1 MEKRLAVMKE
11 NKFYKSEASEAASDF
26 FEMNKVKG
34 TSISACAIMKNEI
47 SHVEAWLNNVRV
59 FAQEIIV
66 VDTGSTDGTNEFLA
80 KQFDV
85 KLISYEWQHDFAQA
99 KNVALQEA
107 TGDWL
112 VFTDAYECFYHPK
125 NIIEYLRQLDK
136 QYADM
141 DVIFCPIDN
150 IDADN
155 NNEII
160 NSDVVPRIIRNH
172 VGIKYMG
179 AVHEQLTN
187 GREPWQ
193 DVKYVVADRQLA
205 IRHTGYS
212 TKVIPFKYQRNYEI
226 LQQVM
231 GKSHK
236 PEMYYGFLSE
246 SLLGLEKYQEA
257 LEYAILA
264 MESPYQPTI
273 QKERFAQVA
282 IESMDKLGL
291 AISDIFSMQQAEKIC
306 QTILKR
312 NKWHVGTLC
321 QWLDMNLLEI
331 DENEHQDKIQ
341 NIIQSLHNIYGE
353 NPQDIQQ
360 LIALLEQNGYIYL
373 VKEFSY
379 YMNMEKENNL
389 EEVYQLLYQ
398 KNFDQLE
405 KKILPRMAENIQLLF
420 VALLG
425 CNYSSGSWY
434 QEKLQLLPQAQQV
447 LVQLYHG
454 QVQNVA
460 LEPDEYITMLDGII
474 LYGSQEMLLKYLQLA
489 QGMPGSK
496 LKKIGHQLVA
506 REYYGEALEI
516 FAQIQA
522 EDEAVTE
529 DFWFDCGI
537 CLYYLQDYSNALAA
551 LERAANMGNSNKELE
566 TYIAWCKEAV
576 KI

>member
-1 MEKRLAVMKE
+1 MKK
-11 NKFYKSEASEAASDF
+11 NKFYKSEAYEAASDF
-26 FEMNKVKG
+26 FEVNRAQEIN
-34 TSISACAIMKNEI
+34 ISACAIMKNEI
-47 SHVEAWLNNVRV
+47 SHVEAWLDNVRV

-80 KQFDV
+80 KQPDV
-85 KLISYEWQHDFAQA
+85 KLINYEWQHDFAQA
-99 KNVALQEA
+99 KNMALQE
-107 TGDWL
+107 TTEDWL
-112 VFTDAYECFYHPK
+112 VFTDADECYYHPK

-179 AVHEQLTN
+179 AVHEQLTK

-193 DVKYVVADRQLA
+193 DIKYIVADRNLA
-205 IRHTGYS
+205 IRHSGYS
-212 TKVIPFKYQRNYEI
+212 TKVITFKYQRNYDI
-226 LQQVM
+226 LCQVM
-231 GKSHK
+231 KKSNK

-291 AISDIFSMQQAEKIC
+291 AISDIFSLQQAEAIC

-321 QWLDMNLLEI
+321 QWLDMKLTVY
-331 DENEHQDKIQ
+331 ENDHQEKITD
-341 NIIQSLHNIYGE
+341 IIQSLHHLYGE
-353 NPQDIQQ
+353 NSQDIQQ
-360 LIALLEQNGYIYL
+360 LMALLEQNGYIYL
-373 VKEFSY
+373 AKEFSAH
-379 YMNMEKENNL
+379 MNMEKENNL

-398 KNFDQLE
+398 KNFAQFE
-405 KKILPRMAENIQLLF
+405 KKILPLMAENIQLLF

-425 CNYSSGSWY
+425 CNYSSGNWY
-434 QEKLQLLPQAQQV
+434 QEKLKLLPEAQQI

-474 LYGSQEMLLKYLQLA
+474 LYGSQEMLLNYLQLA
-489 QGMPGSK
+489 QGMLGSK
-496 LKKIGHQLVA
+496 LKKIGHQLVV
-506 REYYGEALEI
+506 REYYSEALEI
-516 FAQIQA
+516 LAQIQA
-522 EDEAVTE
+522 EDEAIIE

-537 CLYYLQDYSNALAA
+537 CLYYLQDYSNALPA
-551 LERAANMGNSNKELE
+551 LERAANMGNSSKELE

>member
-1 MEKRLAVMKE
+1 MKK

-26 FEMNKVKG
+26 FGMDKAQGISV
-34 TSISACAIMKNEI
+34 SACAIMKNEI

-112 VFTDAYECFYHPK
+112 VFTDADECYYHPK

-160 NSDVVPRIIRNH
+160 NSDVVPRIIRNY

-179 AVHEQLTN
+179 AVHEQLTK
-187 GREPWQ
+187 GGEPWQ
-193 DVKYVVADRQLA
+193 DIKYVVADRNLA

-212 TKVIPFKYQRNYEI
+212 TKVIPFKHQRNYEI
-226 LQQVM
+226 LCQVM
-231 GKSHK
+231 GKSNK

-246 SLLGLEKYQEA
+246 SLLGMEKYQQA

-291 AISDIFSMQQAEKIC
+291 AISDIFSLQQAEAIC

-321 QWLDMNLLEI
+321 QWLDMKLTVY
-331 DENEHQDKIQ
+331 ENDHQEKITD
-341 NIIQSLHNIYGE
+341 IIQDLHHLYGE
-353 NPQDIQQ
+353 NSQDIQQ
-360 LIALLEQNGYIYL
+360 LMALLEQNGYIYL
-373 VKEFSY
+373 AKEFSAH
-379 YMNMEKENNL
+379 MNIEKENHL
-389 EEVYQLLYQ
+389 EEVYQLLQ
-398 KNFDQLE
+398 EKNFSQLE
-405 KKILPRMAENIQLLF
+405 KKILPLMAENIQLLF

-425 CNYSSGSWY
+425 CNYSSGNWY
-434 QEKLQLLPQAQQV
+434 QEKLKLLPKAQQI

-489 QGMPGSK
+489 QGMPGNK
-496 LKKIGHQLVA
+496 LKKIGHQLAA

-529 DFWFDCGI
+529 EFWLDCGI
-537 CLYYLQDYSNALAA
+537 CLYYLQDYSNAMAA
-551 LERAANMGNSNKELE
+551 LEKAAEMGNSSKELE
-566 TYIAWCKEAV
+566 SYIAWCKEAV
-576 KI
+576 RE

>member
-1 MEKRLAVMKE
+1 MKK

-112 VFTDAYECFYHPK
+112 VFTDADECFYQPQ
-125 NIIEYLRQLDK
+125 NIIEYLEQLDK
-136 QYADM
+136 KSTSIEA
-141 DVIFCPIDN
+141 IFCPIDN
-150 IDADN
+150 IDADS

-160 NSDVVPRIIRNH
+160 NSDVVPRIIRNY

-179 AVHEQLTN
+179 AVHEQLTK
-187 GREPWQ
+187 GGEPWQ
-193 DVKYVVADRQLA
+193 DIKYVVADRNLA

-212 TKVIPFKYQRNYEI
+212 TKVIPFKHQRNYEI
-226 LQQVM
+226 LCQVM
-231 GKSHK
+231 GKSNK

-246 SLLGLEKYQEA
+246 SLLGMEKYQQA

-291 AISDIFSMQQAEKIC
+291 AISDIFSLQQAEAIC

-312 NKWHVGTLC
+312 NKWHLGTLC
-321 QWLDMNLLEI
+321 QWLDMKLAVA
-331 DENEHQDKIQ
+331 ENDHQEKITD
-341 NIIQSLHNIYGE
+341 IIQDLHHLYGE
-353 NPQDIQQ
+353 NSQDIQQ
-360 LIALLEQNGYIYL
+360 LMALLEQNGYIYL
-373 VKEFSY
+373 AKEFSAH
-379 YMNMEKENNL
+379 MNIEKENHL
-389 EEVYQLLYQ
+389 EEVYQLLQ
-398 KNFDQLE
+398 EKNFSQLE
-405 KKILPRMAENIQLLF
+405 KKILPLMAENIQLLF

-425 CNYSSGSWY
+425 CNYSSGNWY
-434 QEKLQLLPQAQQV
+434 QEKLKLLPKAQQI

-489 QGMPGSK
+489 QGMPGNK
-496 LKKIGHQLVA
+496 LKKIGHQLAA

-522 EDEAVTE
+522 EDKAVTE
-529 DFWFDCGI
+529 EFWLDCGI
-537 CLYYLQDYSNALAA
+537 CLYYLQDYSNAMAA
-551 LERAANMGNSNKELE
+551 LEKAAEMGNSSKELE
-566 TYIAWCKEAV
+566 SYIAWCKEAV
-576 KI
+576 RE

>member
-1 MEKRLAVMKE
+1 MEKRLAIMKK

-47 SHVEAWLNNVRV
+47 SHVEAWLDNVRC

-80 KQFDV
+80 KQPNV
-85 KLISYEWQHDFAQA
+85 KLIHYEWQHDFAQA
-99 KNVALQEA
+99 KNMALQEA

-112 VFTDAYECFYHPK
+112 VFTDADECFYQSE
-125 NIIEYLRQLDK
+125 NIIEYLGKLDK

-179 AVHEQLTN
+179 AVHEQLTK
-187 GREPWQ
+187 GGEPWQ
-193 DVKYVVADRQLA
+193 DIKYIVADRQLA

-257 LEYAILA
+257 LEYAVLA

-291 AISDIFSMQQAEKIC
+291 AISDIFSLQQAEAIC

-321 QWLDMNLLEI
+321 QWLDMKFTVY
-331 DENEHQDKIQ
+331 ENEHQEKIKG
-341 NIIQSLHNIYGE
+341 IIQGLHNIYGE
-353 NPQDIQQ
+353 NSQDIQQ

-373 VKEFSY
+373 AKEFSAH
-379 YMNMEKENNL
+379 MNMEKENNL

-398 KNFDQLE
+398 KNFAQFE
-405 KKILPRMAENIQLLF
+405 KKILPLMAENIQLLF

-425 CNYSSGSWY
+425 CNYSSGSCY
-434 QEKLQLLPQAQQV
+434 QEKLMLLPEAQQV

-474 LYGSQEMLLKYLQLA
+474 LYGSQEMLLNYLQLA

-496 LKKIGHQLVA
+496 LKKIGHQFVV
-506 REYYGEALEI
+506 REYYSEALEI
-516 FAQIQA
+516 LAKIQA
-522 EDEAVTE
+522 EDEAVIE

-551 LERAANMGNSNKELE
+551 LERAANMGNSSKELE
-566 TYIAWCKEAV
+566 TYIVWCKEAV
-576 KI
+576 KE

>member
-1 MEKRLAVMKE
+1 MKK

-34 TSISACAIMKNEI
+34 ASISACAIMKNEI
-47 SHVEAWLNNVRV
+47 SHVEAWLDNVRV

-66 VDTGSTDGTNEFLA
+66 VDTGSTDATNEFLA
-80 KQFDV
+80 KQADV
-85 KLISYEWQHDFAQA
+85 KLINYEWQHDFAQA
-99 KNVALQEA
+99 KNIALQEA

-112 VFTDAYECFYHPK
+112 AFTDADECFYHPE
-125 NIIEYLRQLDK
+125 NITEYLMQMNKQLLDK
-136 QYADM
+136 

-150 IDADN
+150 IDADS

-179 AVHEQLTN
+179 AVHEQLTK
-187 GREPWQ
+187 GGEPWQ
-193 DVKYVVADRQLA
+193 DIKYVVADRNLA

-212 TKVIPFKYQRNYEI
+212 TKVIPFKHQRNYEI
-226 LQQVM
+226 LCQVM
-231 GKSHK
+231 GKSNK

-246 SLLGLEKYQEA
+246 SLLGMEKYQQA
-257 LEYAILA
+257 LEYAILG

-291 AISDIFSMQQAEKIC
+291 AISDIFSPQQAEEIC

-331 DENEHQDKIQ
+331 AENEHQDKIQ

-373 VKEFSY
+373 AKEFSAH
-379 YMNMEKENNL
+379 MNMKKENNL
-389 EEVYQLLYQ
+389 EEVYQLLQQ
-398 KNFDQLE
+398 KDFVQLE
-405 KKILPRMAENIQLLF
+405 KKILPLMAENIQLLF

-434 QEKLQLLPQAQQV
+434 QEKLMLLPEAQQV

-489 QGMPGSK
+489 QGMPGNK
-496 LKKIGHQLVA
+496 LKKIGYQLAA

-529 DFWFDCGI
+529 EFWLDCGI
-537 CLYYLQDYSNALAA
+537 CLYYLQDYSNAMAA
-551 LERAANMGNSNKELE
+551 LEKAAEMGNSSKELE
-566 TYIAWCKEAV
+566 SYIVWCKEAV
-576 KI
+576 RE

>member
-1 MEKRLAVMKE
+1 MKK

-34 TSISACAIMKNEI
+34 ASISACAIMKNEI
-47 SHVEAWLNNVRV
+47 SHVEAWLDNVRV

-99 KNVALQEA
+99 KNMALQEA

-112 VFTDAYECFYHPK
+112 VFTDADECFYHPK

-150 IDADN
+150 IDADS

-160 NSDVVPRIIRNH
+160 NSDVVPRLIRNH

-179 AVHEQLTN
+179 AVHEQLTT

-193 DVKYVVADRQLA
+193 DIKYIVADRQLA

-231 GKSHK
+231 KKSNK

-246 SLLGLEKYQEA
+246 SLLGLGKYQQA

-264 MESPYQPTI
+264 LESPYQPTI

-282 IESMDKLGL
+282 TESMDKLGL
-291 AISDIFSMQQAEKIC
+291 AISDIFSQQQVEEIC
-306 QTILKR
+306 QTILRR

-321 QWLDMNLLEI
+321 QWLDMKLTVY
-331 DENEHQDKIQ
+331 ENDHQEKITD
-341 NIIQSLHNIYGE
+341 IIQDLHHLYGG
-353 NPQDIQQ
+353 NSQDIQQ
-360 LIALLEQNGYIYL
+360 LIALLKQNGYIYL
-373 VKEFSY
+373 AKEFSAH
-379 YMNMEKENNL
+379 MNMEKENNL

-398 KNFDQLE
+398 KNFAQFE
-405 KKILPRMAENIQLLF
+405 KKILPLMAENIQLLF

-434 QEKLQLLPQAQQV
+434 QEKLKLLPEAQQI

-474 LYGSQEMLLKYLQLA
+474 LYGSQEMLLNYLQLA

-496 LKKIGHQLVA
+496 LKKIGHQLVV
-506 REYYGEALEI
+506 REYYSEALEI
-516 FAQIQA
+516 LAQIRA
-522 EDEAVTE
+522 EDEAVIE

-537 CLYYLQDYSNALAA
+537 CLYYLQDYSNALPA

>member
-1 MEKRLAVMKE
+1 MKK

-34 TSISACAIMKNEI
+34 ISISAFAIMKNEI

-112 VFTDAYECFYHPK
+112 VFTDADECFYQPQ
-125 NIIEYLRQLDK
+125 NIIEYLEQLDK
-136 QYADM
+136 KSTSIEA
-141 DVIFCPIDN
+141 IFCPIDN
-150 IDADN
+150 IDADS

-160 NSDVVPRIIRNH
+160 NSDVVPRIIRNY

-179 AVHEQLTN
+179 AVHEQLTK
-187 GREPWQ
+187 GGEPWQ
-193 DVKYVVADRQLA
+193 DIKYVVADRNLA

-212 TKVIPFKYQRNYEI
+212 TKVIPFKHQRNYEI
-226 LQQVM
+226 LCQVM
-231 GKSHK
+231 GKSNK

-246 SLLGLEKYQEA
+246 SLLGMEKYQQA

-291 AISDIFSMQQAEKIC
+291 AISDIFSLQQAEAIC

-321 QWLDMNLLEI
+321 QWLDMKLTVY
-331 DENEHQDKIQ
+331 ENDHQEKITD
-341 NIIQSLHNIYGE
+341 IIQDLHHLYGE
-353 NPQDIQQ
+353 NSQDIQQ

-373 VKEFSY
+373 AKEFSAH
-379 YMNMEKENNL
+379 MNIEKENHL
-389 EEVYQLLYQ
+389 EEVYQLLQ
-398 KNFDQLE
+398 EKNFSQLE
-405 KKILPRMAENIQLLF
+405 KKILPLMAENIQLLF

-425 CNYSSGSWY
+425 CNYSSGNWY
-434 QEKLQLLPQAQQV
+434 QEKLKLLPKAQQI

-489 QGMPGSK
+489 QGMPGNK
-496 LKKIGHQLVA
+496 LKKIGHQLAA

-529 DFWFDCGI
+529 EFWLDCGI
-537 CLYYLQDYSNALAA
+537 CLYYLQDYSNAMAA
-551 LERAANMGNSNKELE
+551 LEKAAEMGNSSKELE
-566 TYIAWCKEAV
+566 SYIAWCKEAV
-576 KI
+576 RE

>member
-1 MEKRLAVMKE
+1 MKE

-26 FEMNKVKG
+26 FGMDKAQGISV
-34 TSISACAIMKNEI
+34 SACAIMKNEI
-47 SHVEAWLNNVRV
+47 SHVEAWLDNVRV

-80 KQFDV
+80 KQPDV
-85 KLISYEWQHDFAQA
+85 KLINYEWQHDFAQA
-99 KNVALQEA
+99 KNMALQE
-107 TGDWL
+107 TTEDWL
-112 VFTDAYECFYHPK
+112 VFTDADECYYHPK

-150 IDADN
+150 IDADS

-179 AVHEQLTN
+179 AVHEQLTK

-193 DVKYVVADRQLA
+193 DIKYIVADRNLA
-205 IRHTGYS
+205 IRHSGYS
-212 TKVIPFKYQRNYEI
+212 TKVITFKYQRNYDI
-226 LQQVM
+226 LCQVM
-231 GKSHK
+231 KKSNK

-291 AISDIFSMQQAEKIC
+291 AISDIFSLQQAEAIC

-321 QWLDMNLLEI
+321 QWLDMKLTVY
-331 DENEHQDKIQ
+331 ENGHQEKITD
-341 NIIQSLHNIYGE
+341 IIQSLHHLYGE
-353 NPQDIQQ
+353 NSQDIQQ
-360 LIALLEQNGYIYL
+360 LMALLEQNGYIYL
-373 VKEFSY
+373 AKEFSAH
-379 YMNMEKENNL
+379 MNMEKENNL

-398 KNFDQLE
+398 KNFAQFE
-405 KKILPRMAENIQLLF
+405 KKILPLMAENIQLLF

-425 CNYSSGSWY
+425 CNYSSGNWY
-434 QEKLQLLPQAQQV
+434 QEKLKLLPEAQQI

-474 LYGSQEMLLKYLQLA
+474 LYGSHEMLLNYLQLA
-489 QGMPGSK
+489 QGMLGSK
-496 LKKIGHQLVA
+496 LKKIGHQLVV
-506 REYYGEALEI
+506 REYYSEALEI
-516 FAQIQA
+516 LAQIQA
-522 EDEAVTE
+522 EDEAIIE

-537 CLYYLQDYSNALAA
+537 CLYYLQDYSNALPA
-551 LERAANMGNSNKELE
+551 LERAANMGNSSKELE

>member
-1 MEKRLAVMKE
+1 MRK
-11 NKFYKSEASEAASDF
+11 NKFYKSEASVAASDF
-26 FEMNKVKG
+26 FGMDKAQG
-34 TSISACAIMKNEI
+34 ISISACAIMKNEI
-47 SHVEAWLNNVRV
+47 YHVEAWLDNVRV

-66 VDTGSTDGTNEFLA
+66 VDTGSTDGTNEFLV
-80 KQFDV
+80 KQPDV
-85 KLISYEWQHDFAQA
+85 KLINYEWQHDFAQA

-112 VFTDAYECFYHPK
+112 VFTDADECYYQPE
-125 NIIEYLRQLDK
+125 NIIEYLGKQDRQSADK
-136 QYADM
+136 

-150 IDADN
+150 IDADS

-179 AVHEQLTN
+179 AVHEQLTK
-187 GREPWQ
+187 GGEPWQ
-193 DVKYVVADRQLA
+193 DIKYVVADRQLA

-212 TKVIPFKYQRNYEI
+212 TKAIPFKHQRNYAI
-226 LQQVM
+226 LRQVM
-231 GKSHK
+231 EKSNK

-246 SLLGLEKYQEA
+246 SLLGMEKYQDA

-264 MESPYQPTI
+264 MESPYQPAI

-291 AISDIFSMQQAEKIC
+291 AISDIFSMKQAEEIC

-312 NKWHVGTLC
+312 NKWHLGTLC
-321 QWLDMNLLEI
+321 QWLDMKLAVVES
-331 DENEHQDKIQ
+331 EHQEEIQ
-341 NIIQSLHNIYGE
+341 DIIQVLYNIYGE
-353 NPQDIQQ
+353 NTQDIQQ
-360 LIALLEQNGYIYL
+360 LITLLEQNGYIYL
-373 VKEFSY
+373 AKEFSAH
-379 YMNMEKENNL
+379 MNIKKENNL
-389 EEVYQLLYQ
+389 EEVYQLLQQ
-398 KNFDQLE
+398 KDFVQLE
-405 KKILPRMAENIQLLF
+405 KKILPIMAENIQLLF

-425 CNYSSGSWY
+425 CNYSSGIWY
-434 QEKLQLLPQAQQV
+434 QEKLMLLPEAQQA
-447 LVQLYHG
+447 LVKLYHG
-454 QVQNVA
+454 KMKNIA

-474 LYGSQEMLLKYLQLA
+474 FYGGQEMLLKYLQLA

-496 LKKIGHQLVA
+496 LKKIGHQLAV
-506 REYYGEALEI
+506 REYYSEALEI

-522 EDEAVTE
+522 EDEAVIE

-537 CLYYLQDYSNALAA
+537 CLYYLQDYSNALPA

-576 KI
+576 RA

>member
-1 MEKRLAVMKE
+1 MKK

-34 TSISACAIMKNEI
+34 ASISACAIMKNEI
-47 SHVEAWLNNVRV
+47 NHVEAWLDNIRV
-59 FAQEIIV
+59 FAKEIIV
-66 VDTGSTDGTNEFLA
+66 VDTGSTDGTREFLA
-80 KQFDV
+80 KQPDV

-112 VFTDAYECFYHPK
+112 VFTDADECFYHPE

-150 IDADN
+150 IDADS
-155 NNEII
+155 NNEMI

-179 AVHEQLTN
+179 AVHEQLTK

-193 DVKYVVADRQLA
+193 DIKYIVADRQLA

-212 TKVIPFKYQRNYEI
+212 TKVIPFKHQRNYEI
-226 LQQVM
+226 LWQVM
-231 GKSHK
+231 EKSHK

-257 LEYAILA
+257 LEYAVLA
-264 MESPYQPTI
+264 IESPYQPAI

-282 IESMDKLGL
+282 VEAMDKLGL
-291 AISDIFSMQQAEKIC
+291 AISDIFSSQQAEEIC

-312 NKWHVGTLC
+312 NKWHLGTLC
-321 QWLDMNLLEI
+321 QWLDMKLVAIAENKHQGEI
-331 DENEHQDKIQ
+331 QD
-341 NIIQSLHNIYGE
+341 IIQGLQNIYGE
-353 NPQDIQQ
+353 NSQDIQQ
-360 LIALLEQNGYIYL
+360 LVALLEQNGYIYL
-373 VKEFSY
+373 AKEFSAH
-379 YMNMEKENNL
+379 MNIETENNL
-389 EEVYQLLYQ
+389 EEVYQLLQQ
-398 KNFDQLE
+398 KNFAQLE
-405 KKILPRMAENIQLLF
+405 KKILPLMAENIQLLF

-434 QEKLQLLPQAQQV
+434 QEKIKLLPKDQQV

-454 QVQNVA
+454 QVKNVA

-474 LYGSQEMLLKYLQLA
+474 IYGSQEMLLKYLQLA
-489 QGMPGSK
+489 QGMLGSK
-496 LKKIGHQLVA
+496 LKTIGHQLAV
-506 REYYGEALEI
+506 REYYDEALEI

-522 EDEAVTE
+522 DDEAVTE
-529 DFWFDCGI
+529 DFWFDCGK

-551 LERAANMGNSNKELE
+551 LEMAANMGSISKELE
-566 TYIAWCKEAV
+566 SYIAWCKEAV
-576 KI
+576 KR

>member
-1 MEKRLAVMKE
+1 MKKS
-11 NKFYKSEASEAASDF
+11 KFYKSEASEAASDF
-26 FEMNKVKG
+26 FEMNKVKCA
-34 TSISACAIMKNEI
+34 SISACAIMKNEI
-47 SHVEAWLNNVRV
+47 LHVEAWLDNVRV

-66 VDTGSTDGTNEFLA
+66 VDTGSTDGTNEFLV
-80 KQFDV
+80 KQLDV
-85 KLISYEWQHDFAQA
+85 KLINYEWQTDFAKA
-99 KNVALQEA
+99 KNVALQEV

-112 VFTDAYECFYHPK
+112 VFTDADECFYHPE
-125 NIIEYLRQLDK
+125 NITEYLMQMNKQLLDK
-136 QYADM
+136 

-150 IDADN
+150 IDADS

-179 AVHEQLTN
+179 AVHEQLTK
-187 GREPWQ
+187 GGEPWQ
-193 DVKYVVADRQLA
+193 DIKYVVADRNLA

-212 TKVIPFKYQRNYEI
+212 TKVIPFKHQRNYEI

-231 GKSHK
+231 EKISK

-246 SLLGLEKYQEA
+246 SLLGLGKYQQA

-264 MESPYQPTI
+264 MESTYQPAI

-291 AISDIFSMQQAEKIC
+291 AISDIFSLQQAEAIC

-312 NKWHVGTLC
+312 NKWHVGSLC
-321 QWLDMNLLEI
+321 QWLDMKLAEVA
-331 DENEHQDKIQ
+331 ENKPQEKIQ
-341 NIIQSLHNIYGE
+341 DIIQCLQNIYGE
-353 NPQDIQQ
+353 NSQDIQQ
-360 LIALLEQNGYIYL
+360 LIVLLEQNGYIYL
-373 VKEFSY
+373 AKAVSS
-379 YMNMEKENNL
+379 YMNIETENNL

-398 KNFDQLE
+398 KNFAQLE
-405 KKILPRMAENIQLLF
+405 KKILPLMAENIQLLF

-425 CNYSSGSWY
+425 CNYSSGCWY
-434 QEKLQLLPQAQQV
+434 QEKLKLLPKAQQA

-454 QVQNVA
+454 QVKDIL

-474 LYGSQEMLLKYLQLA
+474 LYGSQEVLLKYLQLA

-516 FAQIQA
+516 FTQIQA
-522 EDEAVTE
+522 DDEAVTE

-537 CLYYLQDYSNALAA
+537 CLYYLQDYINALAA
-551 LERAANMGNSNKELE
+551 LERVANMGNNSKELE
-566 TYIAWCKEAV
+566 SYIAWCKEAV
-576 KI
+576 KE

>member
-1 MEKRLAVMKE
+1 MKK

-34 TSISACAIMKNEI
+34 TNISACAIMKNEI

-66 VDTGSTDGTNEFLA
+66 VDTGSIDGTNEFLA

-112 VFTDAYECFYHPK
+112 VFTDADECFYHPK

-291 AISDIFSMQQAEKIC
+291 AISDIFSLQQAEKIC

-321 QWLDMNLLEI
+321 QWLDMKLTVY
-331 DENEHQDKIQ
+331 ENDHQEKITD
-341 NIIQSLHNIYGE
+341 IIQDLHHLYGE
-353 NPQDIQQ
+353 NSQDIQQ
-360 LIALLEQNGYIYL
+360 LMALLEQNGYIYL
-373 VKEFSY
+373 AKEFSAH
-379 YMNMEKENNL
+379 MNMEKENNL
-389 EEVYQLLYQ
+389 EEVYHLLYQ
-398 KNFDQLE
+398 KNFAQFE
-405 KKILPRMAENIQLLF
+405 KKILPLMAENIQLLF

-425 CNYSSGSWY
+425 CNYSSGNWY
-434 QEKLQLLPQAQQV
+434 QEKLKLLPEAQQI

-474 LYGSQEMLLKYLQLA
+474 LYGSQEMLLNYLQLA
-489 QGMPGSK
+489 QGMLGSK
-496 LKKIGHQLVA
+496 LKKIGHQLVV
-506 REYYGEALEI
+506 REYYSEALEI
-516 FAQIQA
+516 LAQIQA
-522 EDEAVTE
+522 EDEAVIE

-537 CLYYLQDYSNALAA
+537 CLYYLQDYSNALPA

-576 KI
+576 RA

>member
-1 MEKRLAVMKE
+1 MKK

-34 TSISACAIMKNEI
+34 ASISACAIMKNEI
-47 SHVEAWLNNVRV
+47 SHVEAWLDNVRV

-66 VDTGSTDGTNEFLA
+66 VDTGSTDATNEFLA
-80 KQFDV
+80 KQPDV
-85 KLISYEWQHDFAQA
+85 KLINYEWQHDFAQA
-99 KNVALQEA
+99 KNIALQEA

-112 VFTDAYECFYHPK
+112 VFTDADECFYHPE
-125 NIIEYLRQLDK
+125 NITEYLMQMNKQLLDK
-136 QYADM
+136 

-150 IDADN
+150 IDADS

-179 AVHEQLTN
+179 AVHEQLTK
-187 GREPWQ
+187 GGEPWQ
-193 DVKYVVADRQLA
+193 DIKYVVADRNLA

-212 TKVIPFKYQRNYEI
+212 TKVIPFKHQRNYEI
-226 LQQVM
+226 LCQVM
-231 GKSHK
+231 GKSNK

-246 SLLGLEKYQEA
+246 SLLGMEKYQQA

-264 MESPYQPTI
+264 MESPYQPAI
-273 QKERFAQVA
+273 QKERFARVA

-291 AISDIFSMQQAEKIC
+291 AISDIFSLQQAEAIC

-321 QWLDMNLLEI
+321 QWLDMKLTVY
-331 DENEHQDKIQ
+331 ENDHQEKITD
-341 NIIQSLHNIYGE
+341 IIQDLHHLYGE
-353 NPQDIQQ
+353 NSQDIQQ
-360 LIALLEQNGYIYL
+360 LMALLEQNGYIYL
-373 VKEFSY
+373 AKEFSAH
-379 YMNMEKENNL
+379 MNIEKENHL
-389 EEVYQLLYQ
+389 EEVYQLLQ
-398 KNFDQLE
+398 EKNFSQLE
-405 KKILPRMAENIQLLF
+405 KKILPLMAENIQLLF

-434 QEKLQLLPQAQQV
+434 QEKLMLLPEAQQA
-447 LVQLYHG
+447 LVKLYHR
-454 QVQNVA
+454 QVRNVS
-460 LEPDEYITMLDGII
+460 LEPEEYIAMLDGVT
-474 LYGSQEMLLKYLQLA
+474 LYGNQEMLLKYLQLA
-489 QGMPGSK
+489 QGMPGNK
-496 LKKIGHQLVA
+496 LKKTGHKLVD

-529 DFWFDCGI
+529 EFWLDCGI
-537 CLYYLQDYSNALAA
+537 CLYYLQDYSNAMAA
-551 LERAANMGNSNKELE
+551 LEKAAEMGNSSKELE
-566 TYIAWCKEAV
+566 SYIAWCKEAV
-576 KI
+576 RE

>member
-1 MEKRLAVMKE
+1 MKK

-26 FEMNKVKG
+26 FGMDKAQKIG
-34 TSISACAIMKNEI
+34 ISACAIMKNEI
-47 SHVEAWLNNVRV
+47 SNVEAWLDNVRV

-66 VDTGSTDGTNEFLA
+66 VDTGSIDGTKEFLA
-80 KQFDV
+80 KQSDV
-85 KLISYEWQHDFAQA
+85 KVFHYEWQNDFSKA
-99 KNVALQEA
+99 KNVALQKA

-112 VFTDAYECFYHPK
+112 VFTDADECFYHPE
-125 NIIEYLRQLDK
+125 NIIEYLEQLDK
-136 QYADM
+136 QSADI

-150 IDADN
+150 IDADS

-172 VGIKYMG
+172 VGIKYIG
-179 AVHEQLTN
+179 AVHEQLTK
-187 GREPWQ
+187 GSEPWQ
-193 DVKYVVADRQLA
+193 DIKYVVADRQLA

-212 TKVIPFKYQRNYEI
+212 TKVIPFKYQRNYKI

-231 GKSHK
+231 EKSSN

-246 SLLGLEKYQEA
+246 SLLGLAKYQEA

-264 MESPYQPTI
+264 MESPYQPAI

-282 IESMDKLGL
+282 IESMDNLGL
-291 AISDIFSMQQAEKIC
+291 AISDIFSPQQAEAIC

-312 NKWHVGTLC
+312 NKWHVGTFC
-321 QWLDMNLLEI
+321 QWLDMKLTVY
-331 DENEHQDKIQ
+331 ENDHQEKITD
-341 NIIQSLHNIYGE
+341 IIQDLHHLYGE
-353 NPQDIQQ
+353 NSQNIQQ
-360 LIALLEQNGYIYL
+360 LMALLEQNGYIYL
-373 VKEFSY
+373 AKKFSAH
-379 YMNMEKENNL
+379 MNMEKENNL

-398 KNFDQLE
+398 KNFAQFE
-405 KKILPRMAENIQLLF
+405 KKILPLMAENIQLLF

-496 LKKIGHQLVA
+496 LKKIGHQLVV
-506 REYYGEALEI
+506 REYYSEALEI
-516 FAQIQA
+516 LVQIQT
-522 EDEAVTE
+522 EDVAVTE

-551 LERAANMGNSNKELE
+551 LERAADMGNSNKELE
-566 TYIAWCKEAV
+566 SYIAWCKEAV
-576 KI
+576 KR

>member
-1 MEKRLAVMKE
+1 MKK

-47 SHVEAWLNNVRV
+47 SHVEAWLDNVRG

-66 VDTGSTDGTNEFLA
+66 VDTGSIDGTNEFLA

-112 VFTDAYECFYHPK
+112 VFTDADECFYQPQ
-125 NIIEYLRQLDK
+125 NIIEYLEQLDK
-136 QYADM
+136 KSTSIEA
-141 DVIFCPIDN
+141 IFCHIDN

-193 DVKYVVADRQLA
+193 DIKYVVADRQLA

-291 AISDIFSMQQAEKIC
+291 AISDIFSPQQAEEIC

-331 DENEHQDKIQ
+331 AENEHQDKIQ

-373 VKEFSY
+373 AKEFFAH
-379 YMNMEKENNL
+379 MNMEKENNL
-389 EEVYQLLYQ
+389 EEVYQLLQQ
-398 KNFDQLE
+398 KDFVQLE
-405 KKILPRMAENIQLLF
+405 KKILPLMAENIQLLF

-425 CNYSSGSWY
+425 CNYSSGNWY
-434 QEKLQLLPQAQQV
+434 QEKLKLLPKAQQI

-489 QGMPGSK
+489 QGMPGNK
-496 LKKIGHQLVA
+496 LKKIGHQLAA

-529 DFWFDCGI
+529 EFWLDCGI
-537 CLYYLQDYSNALAA
+537 CLYYLQNYSNAMAA

>member
-1 MEKRLAVMKE
+1 MKK

-34 TSISACAIMKNEI
+34 ASISACAIMKNEI
-47 SHVEAWLNNVRV
+47 NHVEAWLDNIRV
-59 FAQEIIV
+59 FAKEIIV
-66 VDTGSTDGTNEFLA
+66 VDTGSTDGTREFLA
-80 KQFDV
+80 KQPDV

-112 VFTDAYECFYHPK
+112 VFTDADECFYHPE
-125 NIIEYLRQLDK
+125 NIIEYLTQMNK
-136 QYADM
+136 QSSDI
-141 DVIFCPIDN
+141 DVVFCPIDN
-150 IDADN
+150 MDADS

-160 NSDVVPRIIRNH
+160 NADVVPRIIRNH

-179 AVHEQLTN
+179 AVHEQLTK

-193 DVKYVVADRQLA
+193 DIKYIVADRQLA

-212 TKVIPFKYQRNYEI
+212 TKVIPFKHQRNYDI
-226 LQQVM
+226 LWQVM
-231 GKSHK
+231 EKSHK

-246 SLLGLEKYQEA
+246 SLLGLEKYQQA

-264 MESPYQPTI
+264 MESPYQPAI

-291 AISDIFSMQQAEKIC
+291 AIGDIFSSQQAEEIC

-312 NKWHVGTLC
+312 NKWHLGTLC
-321 QWLDMNLLEI
+321 QWLDMKLAVA
-331 DENEHQDKIQ
+331 ENEHQEKIKG
-341 NIIQSLHNIYGE
+341 IIQGLHNIYGE
-353 NPQDIQQ
+353 NSQDIQQ
-360 LIALLEQNGYIYL
+360 LMVLLEQNGYIYL
-373 VKEFSY
+373 AKEFSAH
-379 YMNMEKENNL
+379 MNREKENNL

-398 KNFDQLE
+398 KNFAQLE
-405 KKILPRMAENIQLLF
+405 KKILPLMAENIQLLF

-434 QEKLQLLPQAQQV
+434 QEKLMLLPEAQQA
-447 LVQLYHG
+447 LVKLYHG

-474 LYGSQEMLLKYLQLA
+474 LYGGQEMLLKYLQLA
-489 QGMPGSK
+489 QGMSGSK
-496 LKKIGHQLVA
+496 LKKIGHQLVV
-506 REYYGEALEI
+506 REYYSEALEI
-516 FAQIQA
+516 LAQIQA
-522 EDEAVTE
+522 EDEAVIE

-537 CLYYLQDYSNALAA
+537 CLYYLQDYSNALPA
-551 LERAANMGNSNKELE
+551 LERAANMGNSSKELE

>member
-1 MEKRLAVMKE
+1 MKK

-66 VDTGSTDGTNEFLA
+66 VDTGSIDGTKEFLV
-80 KQFDV
+80 KQSDV
-85 KLISYEWQHDFAQA
+85 KLINHEWQHDFAQA

-112 VFTDAYECFYHPK
+112 VFTDADECFYQPQ
-125 NIIEYLRQLDK
+125 NIIEYLEQLDK
-136 QYADM
+136 KSTSIEA
-141 DVIFCPIDN
+141 IFCPIDN

-172 VGIKYMG
+172 VGIKYIG
-179 AVHEQLTN
+179 AVHEQLTK

-193 DVKYVVADRQLA
+193 DIKYIVADRNMA

-212 TKVIPFKYQRNYEI
+212 TKVITFKYQRNYDI
-226 LQQVM
+226 LCQVM
-231 GKSHK
+231 KKSNK

-264 MESPYQPTI
+264 IESPYQPAI

-291 AISDIFSMQQAEKIC
+291 AISYIFSLQQAEAIC

-321 QWLDMNLLEI
+321 QWLDMKLAVA
-331 DENEHQDKIQ
+331 ENEHQKKIKG
-341 NIIQSLHNIYGE
+341 IIQGLHNIYGE

-360 LIALLEQNGYIYL
+360 LMALLEQNGYIYL
-373 VKEFSY
+373 AKEFSAH
-379 YMNMEKENNL
+379 MNIEKENHL
-389 EEVYQLLYQ
+389 EEVYQLLQ
-398 KNFDQLE
+398 EKNFSQLE
-405 KKILPRMAENIQLLF
+405 KKILPLMAENIQLLF

-425 CNYSSGSWY
+425 CNYSSGGWY
-434 QEKLQLLPQAQQV
+434 QEKLRLLPEAQQI

-454 QVQNVA
+454 QVKNVA
-460 LEPDEYITMLDGII
+460 LEPEEYIAMLEGVIV
-474 LYGSQEMLLKYLQLA
+474 YGSQEMLLKYLQLA

-496 LKKIGHQLVA
+496 LKKIGHQLVVW
-506 REYYGEALEI
+506 EYYGEALEI

-529 DFWFDCGI
+529 EFWLDCGI
-537 CLYYLQDYSNALAA
+537 CLYYLQDYSNAMAA
-551 LERAANMGNSNKELE
+551 LEKAAEMGNSSKELE
-566 TYIAWCKEAV
+566 SYIAWCKEAV
-576 KI
+576 KE

>member
-1 MEKRLAVMKE
+1 MKK
-11 NKFYKSEASEAASDF
+11 NKFYKSEASEPASDF
-26 FEMNKVKG
+26 FGMDKAQGISV
-34 TSISACAIMKNEI
+34 SACAIMKNEI
-47 SHVEAWLNNVRV
+47 SNVEAWLNNVRV

-66 VDTGSTDGTNEFLA
+66 VDTGSTDGTNEFLV

-112 VFTDAYECFYHPK
+112 VFTDADECYYHPE
-125 NIIEYLRQLDK
+125 NITEYLGKLDRQS
-136 QYADM
+136 ADM

-160 NSDVVPRIIRNH
+160 NSDVVPRIIRNY

-179 AVHEQLTN
+179 AVHEQLTK
-187 GREPWQ
+187 GGEPWQ
-193 DVKYVVADRQLA
+193 DIKYVVADRNLA

-212 TKVIPFKYQRNYEI
+212 TKVIPFKHQRNYEI
-226 LQQVM
+226 LCQVM
-231 GKSHK
+231 GKSNK

-246 SLLGLEKYQEA
+246 SLLGMEKYQQA

-291 AISDIFSMQQAEKIC
+291 AISDIFSLQQAEAIC

-321 QWLDMNLLEI
+321 QWLDMKLTVY
-331 DENEHQDKIQ
+331 ENDHQEKITD
-341 NIIQSLHNIYGE
+341 IIQDLHHLYGE
-353 NPQDIQQ
+353 NSQDIQQ

-373 VKEFSY
+373 AKEFSAH
-379 YMNMEKENNL
+379 MNMEKENNL

-398 KNFDQLE
+398 KNFVQFE
-405 KKILPRMAENIQLLF
+405 KKILPLMAENIQLLF

-425 CNYSSGSWY
+425 CNYSSGNWY
-434 QEKLQLLPQAQQV
+434 QEKLKLLPKAQQV

-489 QGMPGSK
+489 QGMPGNK
-496 LKKIGHQLVA
+496 LKKIGHQLAA

-529 DFWFDCGI
+529 EFWLDCGI
-537 CLYYLQDYSNALAA
+537 CLYYLQDYSNAMAA
-551 LERAANMGNSNKELE
+551 LEKAAEMGNSSKELE
-566 TYIAWCKEAV
+566 SYIAWCKEAV
-576 KI
+576 RE

>member
-1 MEKRLAVMKE
+1 MKK
-11 NKFYKSEASEAASDF
+11 NKFYKSEASKAASDF
-26 FEMNKVKG
+26 FEMDKVKG
-34 TSISACAIMKNEI
+34 ASISACAIMKNEI

-80 KQFDV
+80 KQSDV

-112 VFTDAYECFYHPK
+112 VFTDADECFYHPK

-160 NSDVVPRIIRNH
+160 NSDVVPRIIRNY

-179 AVHEQLTN
+179 AVHEQLTK
-187 GREPWQ
+187 GGEPWQ
-193 DVKYVVADRQLA
+193 DIKYVVADRNLA

-212 TKVIPFKYQRNYEI
+212 TKVIPFKHQRNYEI
-226 LQQVM
+226 LCQVM
-231 GKSHK
+231 GKSNK

-246 SLLGLEKYQEA
+246 SLLGMEKYQQA

-264 MESPYQPTI
+264 MESPYQPAI

-291 AISDIFSMQQAEKIC
+291 AISDIFSMQQAEAIC

-321 QWLDMNLLEI
+321 QWLDMKLAVA
-331 DENEHQDKIQ
+331 ENDHQEKITD
-341 NIIQSLHNIYGE
+341 IIQDLHHLYGE
-353 NPQDIQQ
+353 NSQDIQQ
-360 LIALLEQNGYIYL
+360 LMALLEQNGYIYL
-373 VKEFSY
+373 AKEFSAH
-379 YMNMEKENNL
+379 MNMEKENHL
-389 EEVYQLLYQ
+389 EEVYQLLQ
-398 KNFDQLE
+398 EKNFSQLE
-405 KKILPRMAENIQLLF
+405 KKILPLMAENIQLLF

-425 CNYSSGSWY
+425 CNYSSGNWY
-434 QEKLQLLPQAQQV
+434 QEKLKLLPEAQQV

-489 QGMPGSK
+489 QGMPGNK
-496 LKKIGHQLVA
+496 LKKIGHQLAA

-529 DFWFDCGI
+529 EFWLDCGI
-537 CLYYLQDYSNALAA
+537 CLYYLQDYSNAMAA
-551 LERAANMGNSNKELE
+551 LEKAAEMGNSSKELE
-566 TYIAWCKEAV
+566 SYIAWCKEAV
-576 KI
+576 RE

>member
-1 MEKRLAVMKE
+1 MDKAQGISV
-11 NKFYKSEASEAASDF
+11 
-26 FEMNKVKG
+26 
-34 TSISACAIMKNEI
+34 SACAIMKNEI

-112 VFTDAYECFYHPK
+112 VFTDADECYYQPQ
-125 NIIEYLRQLDK
+125 NIIEYLEQIDK
-136 QYADM
+136 KSTSIEA
-141 DVIFCPIDN
+141 IFCPIDN

-172 VGIKYMG
+172 VGIKYIG
-179 AVHEQLTN
+179 AVHEQLTK

-193 DVKYVVADRQLA
+193 DIKYIMADRNLA
-205 IRHTGYS
+205 IRHSGYS
-212 TKVIPFKYQRNYEI
+212 TKIISFKHQRNYEI
-226 LQQVM
+226 LRQIM
-231 GKSHK
+231 EKSRK

-264 MESPYQPTI
+264 MESTYQPAI

-282 IESMDKLGL
+282 IESMNNLGL
-291 AISDIFSMQQAEKIC
+291 AISDIFSLQQAEKIC

-321 QWLDMNLLEI
+321 QWLDMKFAVT
-331 DENEHQDKIQ
+331 ENEHQEQIQ
-341 NIIQSLHNIYGE
+341 NIMHSLQNIYGE
-353 NPQDIQQ
+353 NLHDIQQ

-373 VKEFSY
+373 AKEFSAH
-379 YMNMEKENNL
+379 MNIEKENHL

-398 KNFDQLE
+398 KNFAQLE
-405 KKILPRMAENIQLLF
+405 KKILPLMAENIQLLF

-425 CNYSSGSWY
+425 CNYSYGNWY

-474 LYGSQEMLLKYLQLA
+474 LYGSQEMLLSYLQLA

-496 LKKIGHQLVA
+496 LKKIGHQLVV
-506 REYYGEALEI
+506 REYYSEAVGIL
-516 FAQIQA
+516 AQIQA

-529 DFWFDCGI
+529 DFWFDCGV
-537 CLYYLQDYSNALAA
+537 CLYYLQDYINALAA
-551 LERAANMGNSNKELE
+551 LERAASMGSSNKELE
-566 TYIAWCKEAV
+566 SYIAWCKEAV

>member
-1 MEKRLAVMKE
+1 MKK
-11 NKFYKSEASEAASDF
+11 NKFYKSEASEPASDF
-26 FEMNKVKG
+26 FGMDKAQGISV
-34 TSISACAIMKNEI
+34 SACAIMKNEI

-59 FAQEIIV
+59 IDQEIIV

-80 KQFDV
+80 KQPDV
-85 KLISYEWQHDFAQA
+85 KLINYEWQHDFAQA
-99 KNVALQEA
+99 KNMALQKA

-112 VFTDAYECFYHPK
+112 VFTDADECYYHPK
-125 NIIEYLRQLDK
+125 NIIEYLEQLDK
-136 QYADM
+136 QYDDI
-141 DVIFCPIDN
+141 DVIFCSIDN
-150 IDADN
+150 IDADS

-160 NSDVVPRIIRNH
+160 NSDVVPRIIRNY

-179 AVHEQLTN
+179 AVHEQLTK
-187 GREPWQ
+187 GGEPWQ
-193 DVKYVVADRQLA
+193 DIKYVVADRNLA

-212 TKVIPFKYQRNYEI
+212 TKVIPFKHQRNYEI
-226 LQQVM
+226 LCQVM
-231 GKSHK
+231 GKSNK

-246 SLLGLEKYQEA
+246 SLLGMEKYQQA
-257 LEYAILA
+257 LEYAILG

-291 AISDIFSMQQAEKIC
+291 AISDIFSPQQAEAIC

-321 QWLDMNLLEI
+321 QWLDMKLAVA
-331 DENEHQDKIQ
+331 ENDHQEKITD
-341 NIIQSLHNIYGE
+341 IIQDLHHLYGE
-353 NPQDIQQ
+353 NSQDIQQ

-373 VKEFSY
+373 AKEFSAH
-379 YMNMEKENNL
+379 MNIEKENHL
-389 EEVYQLLYQ
+389 EEVYQLLQ
-398 KNFDQLE
+398 EKNFSQLE
-405 KKILPRMAENIQLLF
+405 KKILPLMAENIQLLF

-425 CNYSSGSWY
+425 CNYSSGGWY
-434 QEKLQLLPQAQQV
+434 QEKLMLLPKAQQA
-447 LVQLYHG
+447 LVKLYHG

-496 LKKIGHQLVA
+496 LKKIGHQLAA

-529 DFWFDCGI
+529 EFWLDCGI
-537 CLYYLQDYSNALAA
+537 CLYYLQDYSNAMAA
-551 LERAANMGNSNKELE
+551 LEKAAEMGNSSNDLKS
-566 TYIAWCKEAV
+566 YIAWCKEAV
-576 KI
+576 RE

>member
-1 MEKRLAVMKE
+1 MKK
-11 NKFYKSEASEAASDF
+11 NKFYKSEASEPASDF
-26 FEMNKVKG
+26 FGMDKAQGISV
-34 TSISACAIMKNEI
+34 SACAIMKNEI

-112 VFTDAYECFYHPK
+112 VFTDADECFYHPE
-125 NIIEYLRQLDK
+125 NITEYLGKLDRQS
-136 QYADM
+136 ADM
-141 DVIFCPIDN
+141 DVIFCPIYN

-160 NSDVVPRIIRNH
+160 NSDVVPRIIRNY

-179 AVHEQLTN
+179 AVHEQLTK
-187 GREPWQ
+187 GGEPWQ
-193 DVKYVVADRQLA
+193 DIKYVVADRNLA

-212 TKVIPFKYQRNYEI
+212 TKVIPFKHQRNYEI
-226 LQQVM
+226 LCQVM
-231 GKSHK
+231 GKSNK

-257 LEYAILA
+257 LEYAVLA

-291 AISDIFSMQQAEKIC
+291 AISDIFSLQQAEEIC

-312 NKWHVGTLC
+312 NKWHLGTLC
-321 QWLDMNLLEI
+321 QWLDMKLAVVESDHQEEI
-331 DENEHQDKIQ
+331 QD
-341 NIIQSLHNIYGE
+341 IIQGLYNIYGE
-353 NPQDIQQ
+353 NTQDIQQ
-360 LIALLEQNGYIYL
+360 LMALLEQNGYIYL
-373 VKEFSY
+373 AKEFSAH
-379 YMNMEKENNL
+379 MNIEKENHL
-389 EEVYQLLYQ
+389 EEVYQLLQ
-398 KNFDQLE
+398 EKNFSQLE
-405 KKILPRMAENIQLLF
+405 KKILPLMAENIQLLF

-425 CNYSSGSWY
+425 CNYSSGNWY
-434 QEKLQLLPQAQQV
+434 QEKLKLLPKAQQI

-489 QGMPGSK
+489 QGMPGNK
-496 LKKIGHQLVA
+496 LKKIGHQLAA

-529 DFWFDCGI
+529 EFWLDCGI
-537 CLYYLQDYSNALAA
+537 CLYYLQDYSNAMAA
-551 LERAANMGNSNKELE
+551 LEKAAEMGNDSKELE
-566 TYIAWCKEAV
+566 SYIVWCKEAV
-576 KI
+576 RE

>member
-1 MEKRLAVMKE
+1 MKE

-26 FEMNKVKG
+26 FGMYKAQGISV
-34 TSISACAIMKNEI
+34 SACAIMKNEI
-47 SHVEAWLNNVRV
+47 SHVEAWLDNIRV

-66 VDTGSTDGTNEFLA
+66 VDTGSTDGTNEFLV
-80 KQFDV
+80 KQPDV
-85 KLISYEWQHDFAQA
+85 KVINYEWQHDFAQA

-112 VFTDAYECFYHPK
+112 VFTDADECFYHPK

-150 IDADN
+150 IDVDS

-179 AVHEQLTN
+179 AVHEQLSK
-187 GREPWQ
+187 GSESWQ
-193 DVKYVVADRQLA
+193 DIKYVVADRNLA

-212 TKVIPFKYQRNYEI
+212 TKVIPFKHQRNYEI
-226 LQQVM
+226 LCQVM
-231 GKSHK
+231 GKSNK

-246 SLLGLEKYQEA
+246 SLLGLEKYQQA

-264 MESPYQPTI
+264 LESPYQPAI

-291 AISDIFSMQQAEKIC
+291 AISDIFSLQQAEEIC
-306 QTILKR
+306 QTILRR
-312 NKWHVGTLC
+312 NKWHLGTLC
-321 QWLDMNLLEI
+321 QWLDMKLTVY
-331 DENEHQDKIQ
+331 ENDHQEKITD
-341 NIIQSLHNIYGE
+341 IIQDLHHLYGE
-353 NPQDIQQ
+353 NSQDIQQ
-360 LIALLEQNGYIYL
+360 LMALLEQNGYIYL
-373 VKEFSY
+373 AKEFSAH
-379 YMNMEKENNL
+379 MSMEKENNL

-398 KNFDQLE
+398 KNFAQFE
-405 KKILPRMAENIQLLF
+405 KKILPLMAENIQLLF

-425 CNYSSGSWY
+425 CNYSSGNWY
-434 QEKLQLLPQAQQV
+434 QEKLKLLPEAQQI

-474 LYGSQEMLLKYLQLA
+474 LYGSQEMLLNYLQLA

-496 LKKIGHQLVA
+496 LKKIGHQLVV
-506 REYYGEALEI
+506 REYYSEALEI
-516 FAQIQA
+516 LAQIQA
-522 EDEAVTE
+522 EDEAVIE
-529 DFWFDCGI
+529 DFWFDCGV
-537 CLYYLQDYSNALAA
+537 CLYYLQDYSNALPA
-551 LERAANMGNSNKELE
+551 LEMAANMGNNSRELE

>member
-1 MEKRLAVMKE
+1 MRK

-34 TSISACAIMKNEI
+34 ISISACAIMKNEI
-47 SHVEAWLNNVRV
+47 SHVEAWLDNIRV

-66 VDTGSTDGTNEFLA
+66 VDTGSTDGTNEFLV
-80 KQFDV
+80 KQSDV
-85 KLISYEWQHDFAQA
+85 KLINYEWQNNFAQA
-99 KNVALQEA
+99 KNVVLHEA
-107 TGDWL
+107 IGDWL
-112 VFTDAYECFYHPK
+112 VFTDADECFYRPE

-136 QYADM
+136 KSDDI

-150 IDADN
+150 IDADS

-160 NSDVVPRIIRNH
+160 NSDVVPRLIRNH
-172 VGIKYMG
+172 VGIKYIG
-179 AVHEQLTN
+179 AVHEHLTK
-187 GREPWQ
+187 GSEPWQ
-193 DVKYVVADRQLA
+193 NIKYVVADRNLA

-212 TKVIPFKYQRNYEI
+212 TDVIPFKHQRNYEI
-226 LQQVM
+226 LHRVM
-231 GKSHK
+231 EKSNN
-236 PEMYYGFLSE
+236 PDMYYGFLSE
-246 SLLGLEKYQEA
+246 SLLGLEKYQQA

-264 MESPYQPTI
+264 MESTYQPAI

-282 IESMDKLGL
+282 IESMDNLGL
-291 AISDIFSMQQAEKIC
+291 FISDIFSSQQADEIC
-306 QTILKR
+306 QTILR
-312 NKWHVGTLC
+312 GNKWHLGTIC
-321 QWLDMNLLEI
+321 QWLDMKLAEI
-331 DENEHQDKIQ
+331 AENKHQEKIQ
-341 NIIQSLHNIYGE
+341 DIIQGLHNIYGE

-373 VKEFSY
+373 AREFSSHT
-379 YMNMEKENNL
+379 NMKKENNL
-389 EEVYQLLYQ
+389 EEVYQLLQQ
-398 KNFDQLE
+398 KDFVQLE
-405 KKILPRMAENIQLLF
+405 KKILPLMAENIQLLF

-434 QEKLQLLPQAQQV
+434 QEKLRLLPEAQQA

-454 QVQNVA
+454 QVQNVV

-489 QGMPGSK
+489 HGMPGSK
-496 LKKIGHQLVA
+496 LKKIGHHLVA

-529 DFWFDCGI
+529 NFWFDCGI

-551 LERAANMGNSNKELE
+551 LERAASMGASGKELE
-566 TYIAWCKEAV
+566 SYIAWCKEAV
-576 KI
+576 KK

>member
-80 KQFDV
+80 KQPDV
-85 KLISYEWQHDFAQA
+85 KLINYEWQHDFAQA
-99 KNVALQEA
+99 KNMALQET

-112 VFTDAYECFYHPK
+112 VFTDADECFYKPE
-125 NIIEYLRQLDK
+125 NIIEYLGKLDRQS
-136 QYADM
+136 ANI

-150 IDADN
+150 IDADS

-160 NSDVVPRIIRNH
+160 NSDVVSRIIRNH
-172 VGIKYMG
+172 VGIKYIG
-179 AVHEQLTN
+179 AVHEQLTK

-193 DVKYVVADRQLA
+193 NIKYVVADRQLA

-273 QKERFAQVA
+273 QNERFAQVA

-291 AISDIFSMQQAEKIC
+291 AISDIFSLQQAEEIC

-312 NKWHVGTLC
+312 NKWHLGTLC
-321 QWLDMNLLEI
+321 QWLNMNLLEI
-331 DENEHQDKIQ
+331 AENEHQDKIQ

-373 VKEFSY
+373 AKKFSAQ
-379 YMNMEKENNL
+379 MNMEKENNL
-389 EEVYQLLYQ
+389 EEVYKLLQQ
-398 KNFDQLE
+398 KNFAQLE
-405 KKILPRMAENIQLLF
+405 KKILPLMAENIQLLF

-425 CNYSSGSWY
+425 CNYSAGSWY
-434 QEKLQLLPQAQQV
+434 QEKLRLLPEAQQA

-454 QVQNVA
+454 QQKNVA
-460 LEPDEYITMLDGII
+460 LNPDEYITMLDGII
-474 LYGSQEMLLKYLQLA
+474 LYGSQEMLLNYLQLT

-506 REYYGEALEI
+506 WEYYGEALDI

-529 DFWFDCGI
+529 EFWLDCGI
-537 CLYYLQDYSNALAA
+537 CLYYLQDYGNAMAA
-551 LERAANMGNSNKELE
+551 LERAANMGNSSNELKS
-566 TYIAWCKEAV
+566 YIAWCKEAV

>member
-1 MEKRLAVMKE
+1 MKK

-34 TSISACAIMKNEI
+34 ASISACAIMKNEI
-47 SHVEAWLNNVRV
+47 SHVEVWLDNVRG

-66 VDTGSTDGTNEFLA
+66 VDTGSTDDTNEFLA
-80 KQFDV
+80 KQPDV

-112 VFTDAYECFYHPK
+112 VFTDADECFYQPQ
-125 NIIEYLRQLDK
+125 NIIEYLEQLDK
-136 QYADM
+136 KSTSIEA
-141 DVIFCPIDN
+141 IFCPIDN
-150 IDADN
+150 IDADS

-160 NSDVVPRIIRNH
+160 NSDVVPRIIRNY

-179 AVHEQLTN
+179 AVHEQLTK
-187 GREPWQ
+187 GGEPWQ
-193 DVKYVVADRQLA
+193 DIKYVVADRNLA

-212 TKVIPFKYQRNYEI
+212 TKVIPFKHQRNYEI
-226 LQQVM
+226 LCQVM
-231 GKSHK
+231 GKSNK

-246 SLLGLEKYQEA
+246 SLLGMEKYQQA

-291 AISDIFSMQQAEKIC
+291 AISDIFSLQQAEAIC

-321 QWLDMNLLEI
+321 QWLDMKLAVA
-331 DENEHQDKIQ
+331 ENDHQEKITD
-341 NIIQSLHNIYGE
+341 IIQDLHHLYGE
-353 NPQDIQQ
+353 NSQDIQQ
-360 LIALLEQNGYIYL
+360 LMALLEQNGYIYL
-373 VKEFSY
+373 AKEFSAH
-379 YMNMEKENNL
+379 MNIEKENHL
-389 EEVYQLLYQ
+389 EEVYQLLQ
-398 KNFDQLE
+398 EKNFSQLE
-405 KKILPRMAENIQLLF
+405 KKILPLMAENIQLLF

-425 CNYSSGSWY
+425 CNYSSGNWY
-434 QEKLQLLPQAQQV
+434 QEKLKLLPKAQQI

-489 QGMPGSK
+489 QGMPGNK
-496 LKKIGHQLVA
+496 LKKIGHQLAA

-529 DFWFDCGI
+529 EFWLDCGI
-537 CLYYLQDYSNALAA
+537 CLYYLQDYSNAMAA
-551 LERAANMGNSNKELE
+551 LEAAANMGDGSKELE
-566 TYIAWCKEAV
+566 TYITWCKEAV
-576 KI
+576 RE

>member
-1 MEKRLAVMKE
+1 MKKS
-11 NKFYKSEASEAASDF
+11 KFYKSEASEAASDF

-34 TSISACAIMKNEI
+34 ISISPCAIMKNEI
-47 SHVEAWLNNVRV
+47 SNVEAWLDNVRV
-59 FAQEIIV
+59 FAKEIIL
-66 VDTGSTDGTNEFLA
+66 VDTGSTDGTNEFLV
-80 KQFDV
+80 KQPDV
-85 KLISYEWQHDFAQA
+85 KLINYEWQYDFAQA
-99 KNVALQEA
+99 KNMALQEA
-107 TGDWL
+107 TEDWL
-112 VFTDAYECFYHPK
+112 VFTDADECFYRPE
-125 NIIEYLRQLDK
+125 NIIEYLGKLDRHS
-136 QYADM
+136 ADI
-141 DVIFCPIDN
+141 DVVFCPIDN
-150 IDADN
+150 IDADS

-172 VGIKYMG
+172 VGIKYIG
-179 AVHEQLTN
+179 AVHEQLTK

-193 DVKYVVADRQLA
+193 DIKYVVADGNMA

-212 TKVIPFKYQRNYEI
+212 TKVITFKHQRNYAI
-226 LQQVM
+226 LRQVM
-231 GKSHK
+231 EKSNK
-236 PEMYYGFLSE
+236 AEMYYGFLSE

-264 MESPYQPTI
+264 LESPYQPAI

-282 IESMDKLGL
+282 IESMDKLGV
-291 AISDIFSMQQAEKIC
+291 AISDIFSMQQAEEIC
-306 QTILKR
+306 QAILKR

-321 QWLDMNLLEI
+321 QWLDMKLAVVES
-331 DENEHQDKIQ
+331 EHQEEIQ
-341 NIIQSLHNIYGE
+341 DIIQGLYNIYGE
-353 NPQDIQQ
+353 NTQDIQQ
-360 LIALLEQNGYIYL
+360 LIVLLEQNGYIYL
-373 VKEFSY
+373 AKEFSAH
-379 YMNMEKENNL
+379 MNIEKENHL
-389 EEVYQLLYQ
+389 EEVYQLLQ
-398 KNFDQLE
+398 EKNFSQLE
-405 KKILPRMAENIQLLF
+405 KKILPLMAENIQLLF

-425 CNYSSGSWY
+425 CNYSSGCWY
-434 QEKLQLLPQAQQV
+434 QEKLRLLPKAQQA

-454 QVQNVA
+454 QVKDIL

-474 LYGSQEMLLKYLQLA
+474 LYCSQEVLLKYLQLA
-489 QGMPGSK
+489 QGMPGNK

-537 CLYYLQDYSNALAA
+537 CLYYLQDYTNALAA
-551 LERAANMGNSNKELE
+551 LERAANMGNSSKALE

>member
-1 MEKRLAVMKE
+1 MKK

-26 FEMNKVKG
+26 FEMDKVKG
-34 TSISACAIMKNEI
+34 ASISACAIMKNEI

-66 VDTGSTDGTNEFLA
+66 VDTGSIDGTKEFLV
-80 KQFDV
+80 KQSDV
-85 KLISYEWQHDFAQA
+85 KLINHEWQHDFAQA

-112 VFTDAYECFYHPK
+112 VFTDADECFYQPQ
-125 NIIEYLRQLDK
+125 NIIEYLEQLDK
-136 QYADM
+136 KSTSIEA
-141 DVIFCPIDN
+141 IFCPIDN

-172 VGIKYMG
+172 VGIKYIG
-179 AVHEQLTN
+179 AVHEQLTK

-193 DVKYVVADRQLA
+193 DIKYIVADRNMA

-212 TKVIPFKYQRNYEI
+212 TKVITFKYQRNYDI
-226 LQQVM
+226 LCQVM
-231 GKSHK
+231 KKSNK

-264 MESPYQPTI
+264 IESPYQPAI

-291 AISDIFSMQQAEKIC
+291 AISYIFSLQQAEAIC

-321 QWLDMNLLEI
+321 QWLDMKLAVA
-331 DENEHQDKIQ
+331 ENEHQKKIKG
-341 NIIQSLHNIYGE
+341 IIQGLHNIYGE

-360 LIALLEQNGYIYL
+360 LMALLEQNGYIYL
-373 VKEFSY
+373 AKEFSAH
-379 YMNMEKENNL
+379 MNIEKENHL
-389 EEVYQLLYQ
+389 EEVYQLLQ
-398 KNFDQLE
+398 EKNFSQLE
-405 KKILPRMAENIQLLF
+405 KKILPLMAEYIQLLF

-425 CNYSSGSWY
+425 CNYSSGGWY
-434 QEKLQLLPQAQQV
+434 QEKLRLLPEAQQI

-489 QGMPGSK
+489 QGMPGNK
-496 LKKIGHQLVA
+496 LKKIGYQLAA

-529 DFWFDCGI
+529 EFWLDCGI
-537 CLYYLQDYSNALAA
+537 CLYYLQDYSNAMAA
-551 LERAANMGNSNKELE
+551 LEKAAEMGNSSKELE
-566 TYIAWCKEAV
+566 SYIAWCKEAV
-576 KI
+576 KE

>member
-1 MEKRLAVMKE
+1 MKK

-34 TSISACAIMKNEI
+34 ISISACAIMKNEI
-47 SHVEAWLNNVRV
+47 SHVEAWLDNIRV

-66 VDTGSTDGTNEFLA
+66 VDTGSADGTKEFFA
-80 KQFDV
+80 KQSDV
-85 KLISYEWQHDFAQA
+85 KLINYEWQHDFAQA

-112 VFTDAYECFYHPK
+112 VFTDADECFYHPE
-125 NIIEYLRQLDK
+125 NITEYLRKLDRHS
-136 QYADM
+136 ADI

-160 NSDVVPRIIRNH
+160 NSDVVPRLIRNH
-172 VGIKYMG
+172 VGIQYIG
-179 AVHEQLTN
+179 AVHEQMTKGN
-187 GREPWQ
+187 EPWQ
-193 DVKYVVADRQLA
+193 DIKYVVEDRQLA

-212 TKVIPFKYQRNYEI
+212 TKVIPFKHQRNYEI

-231 GKSHK
+231 EKSNK

-246 SLLGLEKYQEA
+246 SLLGLEKYQKA

-291 AISDIFSMQQAEKIC
+291 AISDIFSSQQAEEIC
-306 QTILKR
+306 QTILRR
-312 NKWHVGTLC
+312 NKWHLGTLC
-321 QWLDMNLLEI
+321 QWLDMKLAVA
-331 DENEHQDKIQ
+331 ENEHQEKIKG
-341 NIIQSLHNIYGE
+341 IIQDLHHLYGE
-353 NPQDIQQ
+353 NSQDIQQ

-373 VKEFSY
+373 AKEFSAQ
-379 YMNMEKENNL
+379 MNMEKENNL
-389 EEVYQLLYQ
+389 EEVYQLLQQ
-398 KNFDQLE
+398 KNFAQLE
-405 KKILPRMAENIQLLF
+405 KKILPLMAENIQLLF

-434 QEKLQLLPQAQQV
+434 QEKLMLLPEAQQV

-474 LYGSQEMLLKYLQLA
+474 LYGNQEMLLKYLQLS

-496 LKKIGHQLVA
+496 LKKIGHKLVV

-522 EDEAVTE
+522 EDAAVTE

-537 CLYYLQDYSNALAA
+537 CLYHLQDYTNALAA

-566 TYIAWCKEAV
+566 SYIAWCKEAV
-576 KI
+576 RE

>member
-1 MEKRLAVMKE
+1 MKK

-26 FEMNKVKG
+26 FEMNKVKCA
-34 TSISACAIMKNEI
+34 SISACAIMKNEI
-47 SHVEAWLNNVRV
+47 LHVEAWLDNVRV

-66 VDTGSTDGTNEFLA
+66 VDTGSTDGTNEFLV
-80 KQFDV
+80 KQLDV
-85 KLISYEWQHDFAQA
+85 KLINYEWQTDFAKA
-99 KNVALQEA
+99 KNVALQEV

-112 VFTDAYECFYHPK
+112 VFTDADECFYHPE
-125 NIIEYLRQLDK
+125 NITEYLMQMNKQLLDK
-136 QYADM
+136 

-150 IDADN
+150 IDADS

-179 AVHEQLTN
+179 AVHEQLTK
-187 GREPWQ
+187 GGEPWQ
-193 DVKYVVADRQLA
+193 DIKYVVADRNLA

-212 TKVIPFKYQRNYEI
+212 TKVIPFKHQRNYEI

-231 GKSHK
+231 EKISK

-246 SLLGLEKYQEA
+246 SLLGLGKYQQA

-264 MESPYQPTI
+264 MESTYQPAI

-291 AISDIFSMQQAEKIC
+291 AISDIFSLQQAEAIC

-321 QWLDMNLLEI
+321 QWLDMKLAEVA
-331 DENEHQDKIQ
+331 ENKPQEKIQ
-341 NIIQSLHNIYGE
+341 DIIQCLQNIYGE
-353 NPQDIQQ
+353 NSQDIQQ
-360 LIALLEQNGYIYL
+360 LIVLLEQNGYIYL
-373 VKEFSY
+373 AKAVSS
-379 YMNMEKENNL
+379 YMNIETENNL

-398 KNFDQLE
+398 KNFAQLE
-405 KKILPRMAENIQLLF
+405 KKILPLMAENIQLLF

-425 CNYSSGSWY
+425 CNYSSGCWY
-434 QEKLQLLPQAQQV
+434 QEKLKLLPKAQQA

-454 QVQNVA
+454 QVKDIL

-474 LYGSQEMLLKYLQLA
+474 LYGSQEVLLKYLQLA

-516 FAQIQA
+516 FTQIQA
-522 EDEAVTE
+522 DDEAVTE

-537 CLYYLQDYSNALAA
+537 CLYYLQDYINALAA
-551 LERAANMGNSNKELE
+551 LERVANMGNNSKELE
-566 TYIAWCKEAV
+566 SYIAWCKEAV
-576 KI
+576 KE